1 MERIP
6 PTHGGRILAIGGH
19 EFTSRDGNGAIC
31 DLIVELADSAHPRI
45 CLLPTAS
52 GDPADQIAGFRRAF
66 GERGCDPSA
75 ISLFRLGTESVDVRA
90 HLLAQDAIY
99 VGGGS
104 MVNLLAIW
112 RAHGLE
118 QVMRE
123 CLRAEILVCGQ
134 SAGAMCWFEGGIT
147 RSTGRPEPAAG
158 LGLLAGSACVHYDSE
173 RDRRERFI
181 DAVREGELPPGLGI
195 EDQTAALFEEGSLI
209 ETIVARDGAAVRQAS
224 PYSETRLR
232 SRAIRAAA
240 PAIDAL
246 APEVLEL
253 RRTLASR
260 GARRRSRR
268 SRVGRLD

>member
-1 MERIP
+1 M
-6 PTHGGRILAIGGH
+6 TSGGRILAIGGH
-19 EFTSRDGNGAIC
+19 EFTSREGNGAIC

-75 ISLFRLGTESVDVRA
+75 ISLFRLGTEPVDVRA

-104 MVNLLAIW
+104 MVNLIAIW

-118 QVMRE
+118 QVLRD
-123 CLRAEILVCGQ
+123 CLAEEILICGQ

-147 RSTGRPEPAAG
+147 CSAGAAQPAAG
-158 LGLLAGSACVHYDSE
+158 LGVLAGSACVHYGAE
-173 RDRRERFI
+173 RERRERFRAAI
-181 DAVREGELPPGLGI
+181 DAGELPPGIGLC
-195 EDQTAALFEEGSLI
+195 DQTAALFEDGSLKEAI
-209 ETIVARDGAAVRQAS
+209 SAREGAAVWSLS
-224 PYSETRLR
+224 PGSETRV
-232 SRAIRAAA
+232 RARPVRALE

-260 GARRRSRR
+260 AAGRRARR